1 MEISTLFLGAIA
13 LATIMMAMLQI
24 VVIVYGARLVRKLNR
39 VVDQVER
46 EIQPTLDRVNRVS
59 ADAARATSLAVAQ
72 VERADQLFA
81 QAAEHTDH
89 LMVAA
94 QQAVV
99 EPIRQGVS
107 LLQGLRAAFAALRGV
122 WDPPA
127 PPADSVSEDDKEL
140 FIG

>member
-24 VVIVYGARLVRKLNR
+24 IVIVYGARLVRKLNR

-72 VERADQLFA
+72 VERADQLFS

-107 LLQGLRAAFAALRGV
+107 LLQGLRAALAALRGV